1 MEIGDKC
8 LKERQIGYAA
18 KAYEL
23 AHDKDKLSALGDVC
37 LREGLLATALKSY
50 QQAGNDMMV
59 QFIRE
64 NFGNKLSS
72 Y

>member
-1 MEIGDKC
+1 
-8 LKERQIGYAA
+8 
-18 KAYEL
+18 
-23 AHDKDKLSALGDVC
+23 LGDVC

-64 NFGNKLSS
+64 NFGNKLSNF
-72 Y
+72 

>member
-1 MEIGDKC
+1 
-8 LKERQIGYAA
+8 
-18 KAYEL
+18 
-23 AHDKDKLSALGDVC
+23 LGDVC

-50 QQAGNDMMV
+50 SLAGNEMMM